1 MIKLMLL
8 NNYVYDFSPWSYE
21 YVISYPVDSILYTQ
35 YLDCRIDEANTI
47 SSYIKNNYYEIT
59 HHSSPSESILLIE
72 EILIEDQCLKK
83 AIQYVREAGQLTCLT
98 QQQSSNLINT
108 LLKYSK
114 ERQETK
120 HVRTC
125 EGYIK
130 HAVMPYP
137 YVPCDHLQVYRYSTE
152 ALTSSEVCGL
162 PVLMVIPFS
171 NQNYYSN
178 SKLNNKN
185 QNRKANEYKINMGIS
200 SEEAMQAVLEFSK
213 AFSNNTTELNEIIP
227 KLNHLNKTYN
237 DSLLGKNTIN
247 SVKNQRLQQHRDA
260 QPQLHAEGAATYAVC
275 SIPTAEDKPVCLAYE
290 GKDTDTQQHSD
301 THTQQEDSTVDTYTL
316 LHNDVVYDTLDIDTY
331 IHTAVDTITL
341 Y

>member
-21 YVISYPVDSILYTQ
+21 YTISYPVDGILYTQ
-35 YLDCRIDEANTI
+35 YLDCEIDEANTI
-47 SSYIKNNYYEIT
+47 SSYIQNNYYEIT
-59 HHSSPSESILLIE
+59 HHSSPSELILLIE
-72 EILIEDQCLKK
+72 EILIENQCLNK
-83 AIQYVREAGQLTCLT
+83 AIQHVREASQLTCLT

-108 LLKYSK
+108 LLKYNK

-137 YVPCDHLQVYRYSTE
+137 YVPCDHLQAYRYSSE

-171 NQNYYSN
+171 NQSYYSN

-185 QNRKANEYKINMGIS
+185 QNQKTNEYKINMGIS
-200 SEEAMQAVLEFSK
+200 SEEAMQAVLKFSK

-237 DSLLGKNTIN
+237 DGLPGKNTIN
-247 SVKNQRLQQHRDA
+247 SVKNQRLQQHKDTSS
-260 QPQLHAEGAATYAVC
+260 HAEGTATYAHAVC
-275 SIPTAEDKPVCLAYE
+275 SIPIAEDKPVRVAYE
-290 GKDTDTQQHSD
+290 GKDIDTQLHSD
-301 THTQQEDSTVDTYTL
+301 THTQQEDNTVDTYTL

-331 IHTAVDTITL
+331 IHTALDTTTL